1 MFLQVDITIRKVSP
15 QVARPTLYL
24 LSSPS
29 GRERP
34 LFLLIHKKDS
44 GLTIIGLASSTC
56 CCSVAKS
63 CLTLCDPV
71 DYSMPDCPVLH
82 CPPEFAITHVHW
94 VDDAIQ
100 PSHPPL
106 PPPSPPLS
114 LVYLCKAKPI
124 IRGRVWFLCSR
135 VWGVSS
141 PPEAQPP
148 RNWKEEDPKETWGVW
163 LKEEGGDAEKAS
175 NRGFLL
181 SLILYF
187 AWLLITRFL
196 LCSQIPGPNLNTIS
210 DNWLLIFPNFPILLS
225 CLKTTVRVASHA
237 YQILTLCQTLCKVY
251 YVCNF
256 IIPNRSEDVFYHN
269 SLFSWDNWG
278 SDWGGFPE

>member
-1 MFLQVDITIRKVSP
+1 MSIELMM
-15 QVARPTLYL
+15 
-24 LSSPS
+24 PS
-29 GRERP
+29 NH
-34 LFLLIHKKDS
+34 LI
-44 GLTIIGLASSTC
+44 
-56 CCSVAKS
+56 
-63 CLTLCDPV
+63 
-71 DYSMPDCPVLH
+71 LH
-82 CPPEFAITHVHW
+82 CPHL
-94 VDDAIQ
+94 
-100 PSHPPL
+100 PL
-106 PPPSPPLS
+106 PSVLSTCARPNPSSEPECGFYVVGS
-114 LVYLCKAKPI
+114 
-124 IRGRVWFLCSR
+124 G
-135 VWGVSS
+135 GVSS

-187 AWLLITRFL
+187 AWLLIMRFL

-225 CLKTTVRVASHA
+225 CLKTTVRIASHA